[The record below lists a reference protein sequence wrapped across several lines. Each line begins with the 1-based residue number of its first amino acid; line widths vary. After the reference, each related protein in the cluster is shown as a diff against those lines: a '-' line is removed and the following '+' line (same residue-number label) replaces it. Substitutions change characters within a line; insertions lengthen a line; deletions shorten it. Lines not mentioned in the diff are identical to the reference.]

1 MVRNNLGSERNV
13 IFLKTANEI
22 IKTIKLKGMAEYLDY
37 CFSSF
42 LLLGTI
48 TALWNNS
55 FFIRMTE
62 VNGWDYIILSFES
75 LLIGL
80 FFGIQAPHCATKK
93 AGIGGVLG
101 FVGFGCSVCNKIL
114 LLLFGS
120 SFLLSYFEPV
130 RHYAGALG
138 LLLFSYALIQRWLL
152 RLAVLDENR
161 LQKET
166 DPDSEVVL

>member
-1 MVRNNLGSERNV
+1 MK
-13 IFLKTANEI
+13 FLKQLSLKEWLSTLI
-22 IKTIKLKGMAEYLDY
+22 IA
-37 CFSSF
+37 SVAF

-48 TALWNNS
+48 TDLWNNS

-80 FFGIQAPHCATKK
+80 FFGIQVPHCATKK

-101 FVGFGCSVCNKIL
+101 FVGFGCPVCNKIL

-120 SFLLSYFEPV
+120 IFLLSYLEPV
-130 RHYAGALG
+130 LYYAGALG
-138 LLLFSYALIQRWLL
+138 LLLFSYALIKRRLL

-161 LQKET
+161 LQK
-166 DPDSEVVL
+166 

>member
-1 MVRNNLGSERNV
+1 MKL
-13 IFLKTANEI
+13 LKQLSLNEWLSTLI
-22 IKTIKLKGMAEYLDY
+22 IA
-37 CFSSF
+37 SAAF

-93 AGIGGVLG
+93 AGIVGVLG
-101 FVGFGCSVCNKIL
+101 FVGFGGPVCNKTL

-130 RHYAGALG
+130 RHYAGTLG

-152 RLAVLDENR
+152 RLSVLDKNR
-161 LQKET
+161 LHKEP
-166 DPDSEVVL
+166 DPDSEVIL

>member
-1 MVRNNLGSERNV
+1 MEL
-13 IFLKTANEI
+13 LKQLSLKEWLSTLI
-22 IKTIKLKGMAEYLDY
+22 IA
-37 CFSSF
+37 SVAF

-62 VNGWDYIILSFES
+62 VSGWDYIILSFES

-101 FVGFGCSVCNKIL
+101 FVGFGCSVCNKTL

-130 RHYAGALG
+130 RHYAGTLG

-152 RLAVLDENR
+152 RLSVLDENR

-166 DPDSEVVL
+166 EPDSEVVL

>member
-1 MVRNNLGSERNV
+1 MKL
-13 IFLKTANEI
+13 LKQLSLKEWLSTLI
-22 IKTIKLKGMAEYLDY
+22 IA
-37 CFSSF
+37 SAAF
-42 LLLGTI
+42 LLLGAM
-48 TALWNNS
+48 TALWSNP
-55 FFIRMTE
+55 FFMRMTE
-62 VNGWDYIILSFES
+62 VSGWDYIILSFES

-152 RLAVLDENR
+152 RLAVLNKNC

-166 DPDSEVVL
+166 NPDSEVVL

>member
-1 MVRNNLGSERNV
+1 MK
-13 IFLKTANEI
+13 FLKQINLNELLSTLI
-22 IKTIKLKGMAEYLDY
+22 IA
-37 CFSSF
+37 SAAF

-80 FFGIQAPHCATKK
+80 FFGIRAPHCATKK
-93 AGIGGVLG
+93 AAIGGVLG
-101 FVGFGCSVCNKIL
+101 FVGFGCPVCNKIL

-120 SFLLSYFEPV
+120 SILLSYFEPV
-130 RHYAGALG
+130 RYYAGASG

-152 RLAVLDENR
+152 RLAVLEENR

-166 DPDSEVVL
+166 GPDSEVVL

>member
-1 MVRNNLGSERNV
+1 MKL
-13 IFLKTANEI
+13 LKQLSLKEWLSTLI
-22 IKTIKLKGMAEYLDY
+22 IALAA
-37 CFSSF
+37 F

-48 TALWNNS
+48 TALWDNY
-55 FFIRMTE
+55 FFFRMTE

-80 FFGIQAPHCATKK
+80 FFGIRAPHCATKK

-101 FVGFGCSVCNKIL
+101 FIGFGCPVCNKIL
-114 LLLFGS
+114 ILLFGS
-120 SFLLSYFEPV
+120 SFLLSYFELV
-130 RHYAGALG
+130 RYYAGALG
-138 LLLFSYALIQRWLL
+138 LLLFSNALFQRWLS

-166 DPDSEVVL
+166 CPDLDVVL

>member
-1 MVRNNLGSERNV
+1 MKL
-13 IFLKTANEI
+13 LKQLSLKEWLSTLI
-22 IKTIKLKGMAEYLDY
+22 IA
-37 CFSSF
+37 SAAF
-42 LLLGTI
+42 LLLGAM
-48 TALWNNS
+48 TALWSNP
-55 FFIRMTE
+55 FFMRMTE
-62 VNGWDYIILSFES
+62 VSGWDYIILSFES
-75 LLIGL
+75 LMIGL
-80 FFGIQAPHCATKK
+80 FFGIRAPHCATKK

-152 RLAVLDENR
+152 RIAVLNKNC

-166 DPDSEVVL
+166 NPDSEVVL

>member
-1 MVRNNLGSERNV
+1 MK
-13 IFLKTANEI
+13 FLKQISLNEWLSTLI
-22 IKTIKLKGMAEYLDY
+22 IA
-37 CFSSF
+37 SAAF
-42 LLLGTI
+42 LLLGAM
-48 TALWNNS
+48 TALWSNP
-55 FFIRMTE
+55 FFMRMTE
-62 VNGWDYIILSFES
+62 VSGWDYIILSFES
-75 LLIGL
+75 LMIGL

-152 RLAVLDENR
+152 RLAVLNKNC

-166 DPDSEVVL
+166 NPDSEVVL

>member
-1 MVRNNLGSERNV
+1 MKL
-13 IFLKTANEI
+13 LKQLSLKEWLSTLI
-22 IKTIKLKGMAEYLDY
+22 IA
-37 CFSSF
+37 SAAF

-80 FFGIQAPHCATKK
+80 LFGIRAPHCDTKK

-101 FVGFGCSVCNKIL
+101 FIGFGCSVCNKIL

-120 SFLLSYFEPV
+120 SFLLAYYEPV
-130 RHYAGALG
+130 RHYSGSLG

-152 RLAVLDENR
+152 RLAVLDETR

-166 DPDSEVVL
+166 GPDSEVVL

>member
-1 MVRNNLGSERNV
+1 M
-13 IFLKTANEI
+13 I
-22 IKTIKLKGMAEYLDY
+22 IA
-37 CFSSF
+37 SAAF

-80 FFGIQAPHCATKK
+80 FFGIRSPHCATKK

-101 FVGFGCSVCNKIL
+101 FIGFICPVCNEIL

-120 SFLLSYFEPV
+120 SFLLSYFGPV

-138 LLLFSYALIQRWLL
+138 LLLFSYALIERWLL
-152 RLAVLDENR
+152 RLAVLDEIR
-161 LQKET
+161 LQKVT
-166 DPDSEVVL
+166 GTDSEVVL

>member
-1 MVRNNLGSERNV
+1 MKL
-13 IFLKTANEI
+13 LKQLSLKEWLSTLI
-22 IKTIKLKGMAEYLDY
+22 IA
-37 CFSSF
+37 SAAF

-48 TALWNNS
+48 TALWSNP
-55 FFIRMTE
+55 FFMRMTE

-93 AGIGGVLG
+93 AGIGGVLE
-101 FVGFGCSVCNKIL
+101 FVGFGCSDCNKIL

-120 SFLLSYFEPV
+120 SFLLSYFEPI
-130 RHYAGALG
+130 RHYAGVLG
-138 LLLFSYALIQRWLL
+138 LLLFSYALIQRWLSRQAIL
-152 RLAVLDENR
+152 NDNS

-166 DPDSEVVL
+166 DPDSEVVLKYMRRII

>member
-1 MVRNNLGSERNV
+1 M
-13 IFLKTANEI
+13 I
-22 IKTIKLKGMAEYLDY
+22 IA
-37 CFSSF
+37 SAAF

-80 FFGIQAPHCATKK
+80 FFGIRAPHFATKK
-93 AGIGGVLG
+93 AEIGGVLG
-101 FVGFGCSVCNKIL
+101 FIDFGCPVCNKIL

-130 RHYAGALG
+130 LYYAGALG
-138 LLLFSYALIQRWLL
+138 LLLFSYALFQRWLL
-152 RLAVLDENR
+152 RLAVLDDNH

-166 DPDSEVVL
+166 GPYSDEVL

>member
-1 MVRNNLGSERNV
+1 MKL
-13 IFLKTANEI
+13 LKQLSLKEWLSTLI
-22 IKTIKLKGMAEYLDY
+22 IA
-37 CFSSF
+37 SAAF

-62 VNGWDYIILSFES
+62 LNGWDYIILSFES
-75 LLIGL
+75 ILIGL

-114 LLLFGS
+114 LLMFGS
-120 SFLLSYFEPV
+120 SFWLSYFEPV

-138 LLLFSYALIQRWLL
+138 LLLFSYAIIQRWLL

-166 DPDSEVVL
+166 DPDTEVVL

>member
-1 MVRNNLGSERNV
+1 MKL
-13 IFLKTANEI
+13 LKQLSLKEWLSTLI
-22 IKTIKLKGMAEYLDY
+22 IA
-37 CFSSF
+37 SAAF

-80 FFGIQAPHCATKK
+80 FFGIRAPHCATKK

-101 FVGFGCSVCNKIL
+101 FFGFSCSVCNKIL
-114 LLLFGS
+114 LLLFES
-120 SFLLSYFEPV
+120 SLLLSYFEPA

-152 RLAVLDENR
+152 RLAVLNGNR

-166 DPDSEVVL
+166 GPDSEVVL

>member
-1 MVRNNLGSERNV
+1 MKL
-13 IFLKTANEI
+13 LKQLSLKEWLSTLI
-22 IKTIKLKGMAEYLDY
+22 IA
-37 CFSSF
+37 SAAF

-80 FFGIQAPHCATKK
+80 FFGIRAPHCATKK

-101 FVGFGCSVCNKIL
+101 FVGFGCPVCNKIL

-152 RLAVLDENR
+152 RLAVFR
-161 LQKET
+161 KE
-166 DPDSEVVL
+166 PFSKEWLMLISEAV

>member
-1 MVRNNLGSERNV
+1 MKL
-13 IFLKTANEI
+13 LKQLSLKEWLSTLI
-22 IKTIKLKGMAEYLDY
+22 IA
-37 CFSSF
+37 SAAF

-75 LLIGL
+75 LMIGL
-80 FFGIQAPHCATKK
+80 FFGIRAPHCATKK

-130 RHYAGALG
+130 RHYAGVLG
-138 LLLFSYALIQRWLL
+138 LLLFSYAIIQRWLL
-152 RLAVLDENR
+152 RLAVLNENR

-166 DPDSEVVL
+166 DPGTEVVL

>member
-1 MVRNNLGSERNV
+1 MKL
-13 IFLKTANEI
+13 LKQLSLKEWLSTLI
-22 IKTIKLKGMAEYLDY
+22 IA
-37 CFSSF
+37 SAAF

-62 VNGWDYIILSFES
+62 VNGLDYIILSFES

-93 AGIGGVLG
+93 AGIGGILG

-138 LLLFSYALIQRWLL
+138 LLLFSYAIIQRWLL
-152 RLAVLDENR
+152 QLAVLDENR

-166 DPDSEVVL
+166 DPGTEVVL

>member
-1 MVRNNLGSERNV
+1 MKL
-13 IFLKTANEI
+13 LKQLSLKEWLSTLI
-22 IKTIKLKGMAEYLDY
+22 IA
-37 CFSSF
+37 SVAF

-48 TALWNNS
+48 TDLWNNS

-62 VNGWDYIILSFES
+62 MNGWDYIILSFES

-80 FFGIQAPHCATKK
+80 FFGIRAPHCATKK

-101 FVGFGCSVCNKIL
+101 FVGFGCPVCNKIL

-130 RHYAGALG
+130 RHYAGTLG
-138 LLLFSYALIQRWLL
+138 LLLFSYPLSR
-152 RLAVLDENR
+152 DGCCG
-161 LQKET
+161 
-166 DPDSEVVL
+166 

>member
-1 MVRNNLGSERNV
+1 MKL
-13 IFLKTANEI
+13 LKQLSLKEWLNTLI
-22 IKTIKLKGMAEYLDY
+22 IA
-37 CFSSF
+37 SAAF

-62 VNGWDYIILSFES
+62 VSVWDYIILSFES

-152 RLAVLDENR
+152 RLAVLDKNR
-161 LQKET
+161 LHKEP

>member
-1 MVRNNLGSERNV
+1 M
-13 IFLKTANEI
+13 IFLKQINFNELLSTLI
-22 IKTIKLKGMAEYLDY
+22 IA
-37 CFSSF
+37 SAAF

-55 FFIRMTE
+55 FFIRITE

-101 FVGFGCSVCNKIL
+101 FFGFSCSVCNKIL
-114 LLLFGS
+114 LLLFES
-120 SFLLSYFEPV
+120 IFLLSYFEPA

-152 RLAVLDENR
+152 RLAVLNENR

-166 DPDSEVVL
+166 DPDSELVL

>member
-1 MVRNNLGSERNV
+1 
-13 IFLKTANEI
+13 
-22 IKTIKLKGMAEYLDY
+22 MAEYLDY
-37 CFSSF
+37 SF
-42 LLLGTI
+42 CSFFAIGS
-48 TALWNNS
+48 NS
-55 FFIRMTE
+55 FFIRMTV

-80 FFGIQAPHCATKK
+80 FFGMRAPHCATKK

-130 RHYAGALG
+130 RHYVGALG

-152 RLAVLDENR
+152 RIAVLNENR

>member
-1 MVRNNLGSERNV
+1 MKL
-13 IFLKTANEI
+13 LKQLSLKEWLSTLI
-22 IKTIKLKGMAEYLDY
+22 IA
-37 CFSSF
+37 SAAF

-75 LLIGL
+75 LMIGL
-80 FFGIQAPHCATKK
+80 FFGIRAPHCATKK

-101 FVGFGCSVCNKIL
+101 FVGFGCSICNKIL

-130 RHYAGALG
+130 RHYVGALG
-138 LLLFSYALIQRWLL
+138 ILLFFSGLFQRWLMQL
-152 RLAVLDENR
+152 VVLDKNR
-161 LQKET
+161 LQK
-166 DPDSEVVL
+166 DG

>member
-1 MVRNNLGSERNV
+1 MK
-13 IFLKTANEI
+13 FLKQINLNELLRTLI
-22 IKTIKLKGMAEYLDY
+22 IA
-37 CFSSF
+37 SAAF

-62 VNGWDYIILSFES
+62 VSGWDYIILSFVS

-80 FFGIQAPHCATKK
+80 FFGIRAPHCATKK

-101 FVGFGCSVCNKIL
+101 FVGFGCSICNKIL

-130 RHYAGALG
+130 RHYVGGLG
-138 LLLFSYALIQRWLL
+138 ILLFFSGLFQRWLMQL
-152 RLAVLDENR
+152 VVLDKNR
-161 LQKET
+161 LQK
-166 DPDSEVVL
+166 DGDANSEAV

>member
-1 MVRNNLGSERNV
+1 
-13 IFLKTANEI
+13 
-22 IKTIKLKGMAEYLDY
+22 
-37 CFSSF
+37 
-42 LLLGTI
+42 
-48 TALWNNS
+48 
-55 FFIRMTE
+55 MTE
-62 VNGWDYIILSFES
+62 ENGWDYIILSLES

-93 AGIGGVLG
+93 AAIGGVLG

-120 SFLLSYFEPV
+120 SFLLSYFEPF
-130 RHYAGALG
+130 RHYTGALG

-152 RLAVLDENR
+152 RLAFLDENR

>member
-1 MVRNNLGSERNV
+1 MKL
-13 IFLKTANEI
+13 LKQLSLKEWLSTLI
-22 IKTIKLKGMAEYLDY
+22 IA
-37 CFSSF
+37 SAAF

-93 AGIGGVLG
+93 AGIGGILG

-152 RLAVLDENR
+152 RLAVLNENR
-161 LQKET
+161 LQKEKDPET
-166 DPDSEVVL
+166 DVVL

>member
-1 MVRNNLGSERNV
+1 MK
-13 IFLKTANEI
+13 FLKQISLNEWLSTLI
-22 IKTIKLKGMAEYLDY
+22 IA
-37 CFSSF
+37 SAAF
-42 LLLGTI
+42 LLLGAV
-48 TALWNNS
+48 TALWSNP
-55 FFIRMTE
+55 FFMRMTE
-62 VNGWDYIILSFES
+62 VSGWDYIILSFES

-80 FFGIQAPHCATKK
+80 FFGIRAPHCAKK
-93 AGIGGVLG
+93 IAGIGGVLG

-152 RLAVLDENR
+152 RLAVLNKNC

-166 DPDSEVVL
+166 NPDSEVVL